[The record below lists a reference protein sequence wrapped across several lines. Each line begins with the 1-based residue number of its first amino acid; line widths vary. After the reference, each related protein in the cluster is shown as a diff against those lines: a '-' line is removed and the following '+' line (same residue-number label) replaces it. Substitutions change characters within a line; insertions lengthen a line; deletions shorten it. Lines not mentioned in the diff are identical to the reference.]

1 MENKEFEIDELTVKI
16 ISFIRLAEELL
27 SQESLKTILKIL
39 ATDCNVFY
47 DIGINGSSGND
58 VVVVD

>member
-16 ISFIRLAEELL
+16 LSFIRLAEELL

-39 ATDCNVFY
+39 ATDCNAFY